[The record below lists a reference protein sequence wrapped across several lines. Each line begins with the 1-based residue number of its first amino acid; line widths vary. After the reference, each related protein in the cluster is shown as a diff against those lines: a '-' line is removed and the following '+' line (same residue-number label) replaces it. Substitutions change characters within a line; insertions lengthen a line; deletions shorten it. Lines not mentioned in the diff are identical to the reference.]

1 LANRIFALL
10 LLCLLGLPARAE
22 LLKMSLLNRPA
33 ARFTL
38 KLDIFNGSSEAAGDS
53 SQAGQKQTPAAKAET
68 LQKSIAEEIAQSISY
83 EGFIVRNLKKSALLN
98 VSGEFFVVGEQ
109 ETILDK
115 IKILKISKDVVT
127 IEYENQPYDI
137 RIKGDQNG

>member
-1 LANRIFALL
+1 MANRISTAL
-10 LLCLLGLPARAE
+10 LLCLLALPVRAE
-22 LLKMSLLNRPA
+22 LLKTGLLGKA
-33 ARFTL
+33 AGPFRM
-38 KLDIFNGSSEAAGDS
+38 KLDIFNGNGQTPAV
-53 SQAGQKQTPAAKAET
+53 QASQKQTPAAQAET

-83 EGFIVRNLKKSALLN
+83 EGFIVRNGKKSALLN
-98 VSGEFFVVGEQ
+98 VSGESFVVGEQ

-127 IEYENQPYDI
+127 IEYEKQPYDI